1 MILEIFV
8 GYIASFYLKLKKW
21 KSYKERQEII
31 DFIFSE
37 KSLGEV
43 RNTSPF
49 FAWKKGVGGVGG
61 SYGGGGMGVS
71 WFSKGTEMGSVVADR
86 LLRWN
91 LN

>member
-43 RNTSPF
+43 RNRSPF
-49 FAWKKGVGGVGG
+49 FAWKKGVGGIGG
-61 SYGGGGMGVS
+61 SYGGGGGGGGILV
-71 WFSKGTEMGSVVADR
+71 FKGNGDGIGR
-86 LLRWN
+86 R
-91 LN
+91 

>member
-37 KSLGEV
+37 KHLGEV
-43 RNTSPF
+43 RNRSPF
-49 FAWKKGVGGVGG
+49 FAWKREWEGKEGLTGGVGG
-61 SYGGGGMGVS
+61 ILV
-71 WFSKGTEMGSVVADR
+71 FKGNGDEIDR
-86 LLRWN
+86 R
-91 LN
+91 

>member
-43 RNTSPF
+43 RNRSPF

-61 SYGGGGMGVS
+61 SYGGGGWEYPGFKRERR
-71 WFSKGTEMGSVVADR
+71 WDR
-86 LLRWN
+86 SSLTDF
-91 LN
+91 

>member
-1 MILEIFV
+1 M
-8 GYIASFYLKLKKW
+8 
-21 KSYKERQEII
+21 
-31 DFIFSE
+31 
-37 KSLGEV
+37 
-43 RNTSPF
+43 
-49 FAWKKGVGGVGG
+49 GGVGG

>member
-43 RNTSPF
+43 RNRSPF
-49 FAWKKGVGGVGG
+49 FAWKKGVGVGG
-61 SYGGGGMGVS
+61 V
-71 WFSKGTEMGSVVADR
+71 FKGNGDGIGR
-86 LLRWN
+86 H
-91 LN
+91 